1 MGIDEVKRA
10 AVFLDRDGVLVEEIY
25 YRETGEI
32 EAPMR
37 PEDVRLIPEAAA
49 AALRLRAMGF
59 LLILISNQG
68 AAAKGKIGLDSLWR
82 THLRFTELLL
92 ASGVT
97 LDAEYYSFS
106 HPDGVVPGLS
116 GASLDRKPSP
126 YHLMVAAARFDL
138 DLGRSWMV
146 GDRST
151 DVDCGRA
158 AGAMTIRIDTNALS
172 GTDRHAGSLAE
183 AAEIIAAHSATM
195 DRNQSLAARHG

>member
-1 MGIDEVKRA
+1 MGIDEVKRT

-25 YRETGEI
+25 YPETGEI

-37 PEDVRLIPEAAA
+37 PEDVSLIPEAAA

-59 LLILISNQG
+59 LLILVSNQG

-82 THLRFTELLL
+82 THVRFTELLS
-92 ASGVT
+92 AAGVT
-97 LDAEYYSFS
+97 LDAEYYAFS
-106 HPDGVVPGLS
+106 HPDGVIPGLS
-116 GASLDRKPSP
+116 GVSLDRKPSP
-126 YHLMVAAARFDL
+126 YNLMVAAARFDL

-158 AGAMTIRIDTNALS
+158 AGAMTIRIDAKAPI
-172 GTDRHAGSLAE
+172 GDDRLARSLAE
-183 AAEIIAAHSATM
+183 AAEMIAAHTVTM
-195 DRNQSLAARHG
+195 D

>member
-1 MGIDEVKRA
+1 MGIYEVKRA

-25 YRETGEI
+25 YPETGEI

-37 PEDVRLIPEAAA
+37 PEDVRLVPEAAA
-49 AALRLRAMGF
+49 AALRLKMMGF
-59 LLILISNQG
+59 LLILVSNQG

-82 THLRFTELLL
+82 AHQRFTELL
-92 ASGVT
+92 STEGVA

-126 YHLMVAAARFDL
+126 YNLMIAAARFDL
-138 DLGRSWMV
+138 DLSRSWMV

-158 AGAMTIRIDTNALS
+158 AGAMTIRIGAKVP
-172 GTDRHAGSLAE
+172 TDADGRAGSLAE
-183 AAEIIAAHSATM
+183 AAEIIAAHSAATKAV
-195 DRNQSLAARHG
+195 RLSAAQVG